1 MQYSGPYRFHLLLSG
16 SENKRTFLPKEKTE
30 KKFSF
35 HPEVMTRSQPKI
47 YVLKSAGEIVYV
59 GYASQSIAMRLRQGM
74 RANGLNGYHGYKW
87 RHLEEVELVVFVFEK
102 LFSDDAEEKASYK
115 SYVEAIEAELV
126 YIVRREKGQ
135 WPMWQNEIHFNN
147 DHGQGVI
154 ASAED
159 MYSKINLY

>member
-1 MQYSGPYRFHLLLSG
+1 MQYSGPYRFNLLLAG
-16 SENKRTFLPKEKTE
+16 AEDKRVFLPKEKAE

-35 HPEVMTRSQPKI
+35 HPAVMAKSQPKI

-59 GYASQSIAMRLRQGM
+59 GYASQSISMRLRQGM

-87 RHLEEVELVVFVFEK
+87 KHLEEVELVVFVFKK
-102 LFSDDAEEKASYK
+102 LFSEIDVDRDFYK
-115 SYVEAIEAELV
+115 SYVEAVEAELV

-147 DHGQGVI
+147 NHSKTVVE
-154 ASAED
+154 AAEN
-159 MYSKINLY
+159 MYGKINEQ